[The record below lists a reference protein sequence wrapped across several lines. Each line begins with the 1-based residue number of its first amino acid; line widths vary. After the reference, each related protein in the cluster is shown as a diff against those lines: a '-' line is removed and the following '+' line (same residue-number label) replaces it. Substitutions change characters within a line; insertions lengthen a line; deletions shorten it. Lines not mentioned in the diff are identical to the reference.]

1 MTTILI
7 IIAVVIAIC
16 GTYVLAITDDLSGLI
31 VLGAAICVFGA
42 GLGNYVDNY
51 NATKDYFRAECEQK
65 DGKIIEFEGNNI
77 QCLTKGSEVIFI
89 PVP

>member
-7 IIAVVIAIC
+7 IIAVLIAFI
-16 GTYVLAITDDLSGLI
+16 GAYILAANDDLMGLAVI
-31 VLGAAICVFGA
+31 VAAICVFATGMA
-42 GLGNYVDNY
+42 NYVTNDND
-51 NATKDYFRAECEQK
+51 TKDYFRAECEQK